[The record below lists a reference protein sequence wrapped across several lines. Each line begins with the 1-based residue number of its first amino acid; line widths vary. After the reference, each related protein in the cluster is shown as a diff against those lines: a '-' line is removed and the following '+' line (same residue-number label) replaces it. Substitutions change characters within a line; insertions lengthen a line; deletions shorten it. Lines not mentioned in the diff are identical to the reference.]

1 MKWIF
6 SLSLI
11 FLLNIASAQEASW
24 QVVKKG
30 ADFFMLAPGGKS
42 FVIQSVGGEPRF
54 IKAQSY
60 EKDYLRVIYYAG
72 TAGTSSPVIVN
83 RALLFKKSPLSFLG
97 DFPFSYEKG
106 KGAKEDPEQPRWKVR
121 NKTLTVTDP
130 STDEEKTIKL
140 R

>member
-1 MKWIF
+1 VKSLF

-11 FLLNIASAQEASW
+11 FLISIAWAQEASW
-24 QVVKKG
+24 KVVKKG
-30 ADFFMLAPGGKS
+30 ADFFIHSPEGKS
-42 FVIQSVGGEPRF
+42 FVIQSVGGKPHF
-54 IKAQSY
+54 IKAESY

-72 TAGTSSPVIVN
+72 SAGTSSPVIVS
-83 RALLFKKSPLSFLG
+83 RALLFKKSPLKFLG

-106 KGAKEDPEQPRWKVR
+106 KGAKEDPEQPIWKVKS
-121 NKTLTVTDP
+121 KTLTVTDP